1 MGFYALI
8 QSGTRAVFQFAGGAL
23 GAPQRG
29 FFLKKKPLGSCGFT
43 LQQLENRSGTF
54 ARGQACAHFIQTKEC
69 RG

>member
-1 MGFYALI
+1 
-8 QSGTRAVFQFAGGAL
+8 
-23 GAPQRG
+23 
-29 FFLKKKPLGSCGFT
+29 